1 MVGRPTTIPTR
12 QGTVKPTA
20 ATGTMIP
27 LRDEN
32 PSRTTPVVTR
42 ALIVLNVAVFAYQLM
57 LGSQLSS
64 FVSAYALVPAHVAA
78 GFEGR
83 AALVPALATLL
94 TSMFMHGGWL
104 HLIGNMWYLWIF
116 GDNVEDRLG
125 HAGYLLFY
133 LVAGLASGLLHAA
146 LQPASR
152 VPTVGASG
160 AIAGVLGAYVVL
172 YPRARVITLFP
183 IIFFFPVVPI
193 AAIYYLGFWFILQLF
208 SGALSLAYGASG
220 GIAWW
225 GHIGG
230 FAFGLLVGA
239 LARAQGPRM
248 PEWDTAVR

>member
-1 MVGRPTTIPTR
+1 
-12 QGTVKPTA
+12 
-20 ATGTMIP
+20 MIP

-42 ALIVLNVAVFAYQLM
+42 AIIALNVAVFAYQLL
-57 LGSQLSS
+57 LGPGLTS
-64 FVSAYALVPAHVAA
+64 FVNTYALVPARLA
-78 GFEGR
+78 GGFAGSTP
-83 AALVPALATLL
+83 LIPALATLV
-94 TSMFMHGGWL
+94 TSMFLHGGWL

-125 HAGYLLFY
+125 HATYLAFY
-133 LVAGLASGLLHAA
+133 VVAGLASGLLHTA
-146 LQPASR
+146 LQTASTT
-152 VPTVGASG
+152 PTVGASG

-183 IIFFFPVVPI
+183 IVFFFPVVPI
-193 AAIYYLGFWFILQLF
+193 AAVFYLGFWFILQIF

-220 GIAWW
+220 GVAWW

-239 LARAQGPRM
+239 VSRARGPRL